1 MRLALRTDSAEDYRT
16 FLKVKALPRYRIA
29 GRVADVPDEYADRL
43 GVADELAGHGRQL
56 SLFDVA

>member
-16 FLKVKALPRYRIA
+16 FLEVKALPRYRIA
-29 GRVADVPDEYADRL
+29 GRVPDEYADRL